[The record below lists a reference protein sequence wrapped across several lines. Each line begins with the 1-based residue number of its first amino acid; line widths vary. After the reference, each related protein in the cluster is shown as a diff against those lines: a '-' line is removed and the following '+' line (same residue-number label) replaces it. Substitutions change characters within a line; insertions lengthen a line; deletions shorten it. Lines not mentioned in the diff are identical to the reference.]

1 MDTATTDTTAEE
13 TASTGGGWSR
23 ARRITL
29 GIVLMGTL
37 GALAG
42 FLFARFLW
50 L

>member
-1 MDTATTDTTAEE
+1 MDTTTTATTADEAATT
-13 TASTGGGWSR
+13 GRGWAR
-23 ARRITL
+23 ARRTML

-42 FLFARFLW
+42 FLVARYLW